1 MTYLDH
7 AKGILAK
14 NGYKLTAP
22 RLLVVELFESFSFPQ
37 NAYDIKKAFSSRSKK
52 IDTVSIYRTL
62 SLLKKLNLI
71 HEVSEG
77 RFVQCQKFTCTNSS
91 HCHHQ
96 FICTS
101 CHETEEIHVNDK
113 FFMNKLTKLFPKLLI
128 NSHSFHFEGLC
139 EKCKQ

>member
-7 AKGILAK
+7 AKKTLSR
-14 NGYKLTAP
+14 NSYKLTTQ
-22 RLLVVELFESFSFPQ
+22 RLLVIELFESSSISK
-37 NAYDIKKAFSSRSKK
+37 NAYDIKKALSSHSKK
-52 IDTVSIYRTL
+52 IDTVSIYRAL

-71 HEVSEG
+71 HEISDG
-77 RFVQCQKFTCTNSS
+77 KFVQCQKFTCTDPS

-101 CHETEEIHVNDK
+101 CHKTEEIHVNDK
-113 FFMNKLTKLFPKLLI
+113 FFMNKLAKLFPKLLI
-128 NSHSFHFEGLC
+128 NSHSFLFEGLC